1 MNELEQVANS
11 TFVAILGRMAA
22 YSGKTM
28 KWDEVLNGKEL
39 YKTTWVEDTFPKDFN
54 LNIQDLPVD
63 SVPVPGKWR
72 PKTSRA

>member
-1 MNELEQVANS
+1 M
-11 TFVAILGRMAA
+11 
-22 YSGKTM
+22 
-28 KWDEVLNGKEL
+28 LNGKEL

-72 PKTSRA
+72 PKMSRA